1 MITHFK
7 KNGTE
12 IKEIAGYIVRRDDV
26 PQVYDLIDEINRKGA
41 AKNVS
46 PNDTAQKP

>member
-1 MITHFK
+1 MITHFR

-26 PQVYDLIDEINRKGA
+26 PQVYDVIEKINRKEANNGGKDFA
-41 AKNVS
+41 IE
-46 PNDTAQKP
+46 KP